1 MLIVYTFYCATS
13 EFIFSLLIRCK
24 VCLLCIQSSVIAPP
38 VGLCRLCCQY
48 NEEILVPPNYHVGHV
63 STPGVEVMEH
73 SVVMYHINAR
83 GLARRTEIT
92 KVAHPTQNLTVQ
104 RPALPFDMNSLASV
118 SAWQKAHPN
127 LELLEPNTATSRLQ
141 PSNLNFWARKIFH
154 CGHKMVLDLAMPI
167 LDEKLEDDVK
177 TGPKAAAPVP
187 HPAPVA
193 PPVLPGAQAL
203 PASTSTGRARKVS
216 KSRKAGSMGRK

>member
-1 MLIVYTFYCATS
+1 M
-13 EFIFSLLIRCK
+13 
-24 VCLLCIQSSVIAPP
+24 
-38 VGLCRLCCQY
+38 
-48 NEEILVPPNYHVGHV
+48 PPNYHVGHV

-92 KVAHPTQNLTVQ
+92 RVAHPTQNLTVQ
-104 RPALPFDMNSLASV
+104 KPALPFDMASMASV

-141 PSNLNFWARKIFH
+141 PSNINFWARKIFH

-167 LDEKLEDDVK
+167 LQEKLEDDVK
-177 TGPKAAAPVP
+177 TGPKAVSPEPHLAPASQQAA
-187 HPAPVA
+187 A

-203 PASTSTGRARKVS
+203 PASTSTGRAKKVS